1 MSRRSPAPAVRGGT
15 VGAGIAAT
23 LLVAVLAA
31 CGPPSSDELGR
42 TLVDMRADGVA
53 ARMSDRLTGQGDGKG
68 EDFGEGRVLA
78 QAQAALDDDS
88 RAYEVELSG
97 SGLVVGVAFYE
108 EFDYEGLVDPTT
120 HQVVE
125 CREFRAPADDLD
137 DVSYETV
144 DCPSGTG
151 ADWIRSG

>member
-1 MSRRSPAPAVRGGT
+1 MSRRSPAPPVRGGT

-23 LLVAVLAA
+23 LLVPVLAA

-42 TLVDMRADGVA
+42 TLVDMRADDVA
-53 ARMSDRLTGQGDGKG
+53 ARMSERLTGQGNGRG
-68 EDFGEGRVLA
+68 EDFGADRVLA
-78 QAQAALDDDS
+78 QAEAALDDDS

-108 EFDYEGLVDPTT
+108 EFDYEGLVDPTR

-125 CREFRAPADDLD
+125 CREFHAPADDLD
-137 DVSYETV
+137 DVSYEAV
-144 DCPSGTG
+144 DCPPGTG
-151 ADWIRSG
+151 PGWVRSG